1 MFDASDS
8 PTYSCD
14 QNLPCETE
22 SLLPVGEK
30 VADRPDGAFED
41 GSVLKR
47 PPHTSPLPQFFARML
62 PCDSTQNRQKT
73 GGEGQHG
80 GVQLSCCPCAFD

>member
-22 SLLPVGEK
+22 SLLPDGEK

-41 GSVLKR
+41 GSVLNAAPSHQPS
-47 PPHTSPLPQFFARML
+47 PPIFCENAAM
-62 PCDSTQNRQKT
+62 
-73 GGEGQHG
+73 
-80 GVQLSCCPCAFD
+80 